1 MAEKDPV
8 TPAIRALRQAG
19 VPYVG
24 HAYPYVEQ
32 GGTRAS
38 SAALGV
44 PEHQVIKTLILQT
57 ETGAPL
63 VALMHGNRE
72 VSTKNLARVLGVRS
86 VQPCTPADAQRH
98 SGYQIGGTSPFGLK
112 KPLPIYAQSTI
123 QELPQIWI
131 NGGKRGF
138 LVSFAPTVLTQVLG
152 VTWVEIAA

>member
-19 VPYVG
+19 AAFVG
-24 HAYPYVEQ
+24 HTYPYVEQ

-57 ETGAPL
+57 DTGTPL

-112 KPLPIYAQSTI
+112 KRLPIYAQTTI

-138 LVSFAPTVLTQVLG
+138 LVSIAPTVLTQVLG